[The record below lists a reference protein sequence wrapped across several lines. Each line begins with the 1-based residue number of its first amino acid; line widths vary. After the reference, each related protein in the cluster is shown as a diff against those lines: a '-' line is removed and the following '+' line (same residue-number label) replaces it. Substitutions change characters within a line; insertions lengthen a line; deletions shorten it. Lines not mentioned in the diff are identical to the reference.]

1 MDNDK
6 TDSIRGRV
14 SNAFAQHLGQL
25 RDNLLSRQQSGQE
38 PSTNHNRLLS
48 FQDVRNHFDQLEPLD
63 NETNNQMVSNS
74 SKRVNDNKKV
84 DNNQQQNFEN
94 DWEDIYHRARR

>member
-1 MDNDK
+1 MDNED
-6 TDSIRGRV
+6 DSIRGRV

-38 PSTNHNRLLS
+38 SSNHNRLLS

-63 NETNNQMVSNS
+63 NQPNNQMASTL
-74 SKRVNDNKKV
+74 SKRINDKKV
-84 DNNQQQNFEN
+84 DNEN